1 MGGFVRVIDQRFE
14 KLMEELVRTGRLP
27 DVEKAR
33 TRFRLGYPSWL
44 VLEDLGEIEAV
55 AVLAMESGIPALE
68 GSLTVERVGIDAAPQ
83 MDPGVLKARRWVPL
97 ADGRV
102 AVADPFKPLP
112 EGDHPLAGLPLALA
126 PGRKIDEVLTAAFPG
141 EDDEGLN
148 ARRLGRLLLDE
159 DMITEEELARAL
171 DEQRKT
177 GGKLGDILIAQGTV
191 NTLTKTKRSFPRLR
205 LAGQIAFVTVVPL
218 LLPFLLYVL
227 LYAYGIDVSTYVY
240 IGIVLALVVTAYL
253 IWVEGLQA
261 LNPGKPAEEPNEPY
275 PPASAIIAAYLPN
288 EADTIVETIE
298 AFLRV
303 EYPAPFRIILAYNTP
318 EEMPVEAVLYDI
330 ADRDP
335 RFLPLR
341 VAKSTS
347 KAQNVNVALS
357 KVRGEFVGVFDA
369 DHHPDPESFCRA
381 WRWLSGS
388 KEENGENR
396 YDVVQGHSVVRNGD
410 ASWVSRTVAVEF
422 EAIYAVSHPGRTQL
436 HAFGVFGGS
445 NGYWKTDL
453 LRQTKMRGFMLTE
466 DIDSSMRVIET
477 GYKIVSDPLL
487 ISRELAPETW
497 KSLWNQRM
505 RWAQGWFQVS
515 LRHLWQGLRSSDLT
529 FRQKLGFIHL
539 LGWREVYPWIS
550 LQIFPIVAFWIW
562 RGDTIDWFVPIFVL
576 TTIFTL
582 SVGPGQTLFAYLLAA
597 PDIRKHKG
605 WFLWYF
611 VISTLF
617 YTEFKNLISRVAQV
631 KQFMGEQEWK
641 VTARTSSKGPA
652 EQGAE

>member
-1 MGGFVRVIDQRFE
+1 MIYERLEGVLEGLAE
-14 KLMEELVRTGRLP
+14 SGRLP

-33 TRFRLGYPSWL
+33 MRFRLGYPSWL
-44 VLEDLGEIEAV
+44 VLEDLGEVESV
-55 AVLAMESGIPALE
+55 AVLALESGIPALE
-68 GSLTVERVGIDAAPQ
+68 EPLTVERVDVDVVPEV
-83 MDPGVLKARRWVPL
+83 DPGVLKARRWVPL

-102 AVADPFKPLP
+102 AVADPFKPFP
-112 EGDHPLAGLPLALA
+112 EDDHPLAGRPIAIA
-126 PGRKIDEVLTAAFPG
+126 PGRKIDGVLTAAFPG
-141 EDDEGLN
+141 GDEGTD

-159 DMITEEELARAL
+159 GMITERELAGAL
-171 DEQRKT
+171 DQQRKS
-177 GGKLGDILIAQGTV
+177 GGRLGEILVAQGAV
-191 NTLTKTKRSFPRLR
+191 EDPNPKKKRTFPRLR
-205 LAGQIAFVTVVPL
+205 LAGQIALVTVAPL
-218 LLPFLLYVL
+218 LLPFLLYVF
-227 LYAYGIDVSTYVY
+227 LYYNGIDVSTYVY
-240 IGIVLALVVTAYL
+240 IGVVIALVVTAYL

-261 LNPGKPAEEPNEPY
+261 LDPGKPPEEPNEPY

-288 EADTIVETIE
+288 EADTILETIE
-298 AFLRV
+298 AFLSV
-303 EYPAPFRIILAYNTP
+303 EYPAPLRIIIAYNTP
-318 EEMPVEAVLYDI
+318 EEMPIEAQLYDI
-330 ADRDP
+330 AARDP
-335 RFLPLR
+335 RFVPFR

-347 KAQNVNVALS
+347 KAQNVNVALA

-369 DHHPDPESFCRA
+369 DHHPDPDSFCRA

-388 KEENGENR
+388 EERDGEDR

-410 ASWVSRTVAVEF
+410 ATWVSRTVAVEF

-445 NGYWKTDL
+445 NGYWRTDL
-453 LRQTKMRGFMLTE
+453 LRKTKMRGYMLTE

-487 ISRELAPETW
+487 ISRELAPESL

-515 LRHLWQGLRSSDLT
+515 IRHLWQGLRSSDLT
-529 FRQKLGFIHL
+529 LRQKLGFVHL

-562 RGDTIDWFVPIFVL
+562 RGDAIDWFVPIFVL

-611 VISTLF
+611 LVSTVF

-652 EQGAE
+652 EQRAG

>member
-1 MGGFVRVIDQRFE
+1 MIGERFE
-14 KLMEELVRTGRLP
+14 GVLEELASSGRLP

-44 VLEDLGEIEAV
+44 VLEDLGPVEAV
-55 AVLAMESGIPALE
+55 AILALESGIPALE
-68 GSLTVERVGIDAAPQ
+68 DPLTIERVEIDAASKV
-83 MDPGVLKARRWVPL
+83 DPGILKARRWVPL

-102 AVADPFKPLP
+102 AVADPFRPVPEDGHALSGRPLCV
-112 EGDHPLAGLPLALA
+112 A
-126 PGRKIDEVLTAAFPG
+126 PGRTIDEVLVAAFPG
-141 EDDEGLN
+141 EDDEGIN
-148 ARRLGRLLLDE
+148 SRRLGRLLLDE
-159 DMITEEELARAL
+159 GMITEDELGRAL
-171 DEQRKT
+171 DEQRRN
-177 GGKLGDILIAQGTV
+177 GGRLGEILIAQGTV
-191 NTLTKTKRSFPRLR
+191 DTLSKKKRAFPRLR
-205 LAGQIAFVTVVPL
+205 LAWQVALVTVAPL

-227 LYAYGIDVSTYVY
+227 LYRVGVDVSTFVY
-240 IGIVLALVVTAYL
+240 IAVVVALVGTAYL

-288 EADTIVETIE
+288 EADTIIETVE

-303 EYPAPFRIILAYNTP
+303 EYPAPFRVILAYNTP
-318 EEMPVEAVLYDI
+318 EDLPIEAQLYDI
-330 ADRDP
+330 AERDP
-335 RFLPLR
+335 RFLPFR
-341 VAKSTS
+341 VAKSSS

-369 DHHPDPESFCRA
+369 DHHPNPDSFCRA

-388 KEENGENR
+388 KEEEGEDR

-422 EAIYAVSHPGRTQL
+422 EAIYAVSHPGRTRL

-445 NGYWKTDL
+445 NGYWRTDL
-453 LRQTKMRGFMLTE
+453 LRKTKMRGFMLTE

-576 TTIFTL
+576 TSLFTL

-597 PDIRKHKG
+597 PDIRKHKL

-611 VISTLF
+611 LVSTLF

-631 KQFMGEQEWK
+631 KQAMGEQEWK
-641 VTARTSSKGPA
+641 VTARASHKGPA
-652 EQGAE
+652 E